1 MFGTQ
6 VNSEILAAGTTVSFG
21 GRTFSSYDRVR
32 DYRVSGL
39 GQVTDPQTGIVGSS
53 GAEALAKAKAQGM
66 RGAALDS
73 FIDRIG
79 GKR

>member
-1 MFGTQ
+1 MFETQ
-6 VNSEILAAGTTVSFG
+6 VNSEILGGTTISCA
-21 GRTFSSYDRVR
+21 GRTFTSYDAMRSF
-32 DYRVSGL
+32 RVSSL
-39 GQVTDPQTGIVGSS
+39 GQVTDSQTGIVGSS